1 MKLDNLSSQQDSFGP
16 WGKLVGGSVMI
27 EDSPKYYEFKRINS
41 TKSKDQ
47 NGRIEALKNFLKKRN
62 LNPEKLSDEQLL
74 QLQEVFFQQSGDEVI
89 KAYKDMVQEMKKGG
103 PIHIKKQNRGE
114 FTKYC
119 KGKVTQECITRGKN
133 SPDPKI
139 RKQATFADNA
149 RKWKHYNGGKINY
162 INIFK

>member
-1 MKLDNLSSQQDSFGP
+1 MNQ
-16 WGKLVGGSVMI
+16 
-27 EDSPKYYEFKRINS
+27 PKESRI
-41 TKSKDQ
+41 
-47 NGRIEALKNFLKKRN
+47 AVLKKFLKQRG
-62 LNPEKLSDEQLL
+62 LDPDILSEEQLNEL
-74 QLQEVFFQQSGDEVI
+74 QDVFHYQSGDEVI
-89 KAYKDMVQEMKKGG
+89 AAYNQMVQEMKKGG
-103 PIHIKKQNRGE
+103 PIYIKKQNRGE

-139 RKQATFADNA
+139 RKQATFADNV

>member
-1 MKLDNLSSQQDSFGP
+1 MNQ
-16 WGKLVGGSVMI
+16 
-27 EDSPKYYEFKRINS
+27 PKENRI
-41 TKSKDQ
+41 
-47 NGRIEALKNFLKKRN
+47 AVLKKFLKQRG
-62 LNPEKLSDEQLL
+62 LDPDVLSEEQLNEL
-74 QLQEVFFQQSGDEVI
+74 QDVFHYQSGDEVI
-89 KAYKDMVQEMKKGG
+89 VAYNQMVQEMKKGG
-103 PIHIKKQNRGE
+103 PIHIKKQNQGE

-119 KGKVTQECITRGKN
+119 KGKVTQECIIRGKN

>member
-1 MKLDNLSSQQDSFGP
+1 MNQ
-16 WGKLVGGSVMI
+16 
-27 EDSPKYYEFKRINS
+27 PKESRIA
-41 TKSKDQ
+41 
-47 NGRIEALKNFLKKRN
+47 ALKKFLKQKG
-62 LNPEKLSDEQLL
+62 LDPDVLSEEQLNEL
-74 QLQEVFFQQSGDEVI
+74 QDVFHYQSGDEVI
-89 KAYKDMVQEMKKGG
+89 AAYNQLVQEMKKGG
-103 PIHIKKQNRGE
+103 PIHIKKQNRGKFSE
-114 FTKYC
+114 YC